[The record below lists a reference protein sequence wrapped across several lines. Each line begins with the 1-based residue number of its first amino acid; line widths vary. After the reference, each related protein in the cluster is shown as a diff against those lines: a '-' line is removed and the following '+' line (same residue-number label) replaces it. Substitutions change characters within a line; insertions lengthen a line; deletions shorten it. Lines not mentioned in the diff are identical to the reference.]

1 MSGQIFRV
9 PSFDRGA
16 KKDERPLNDL
26 PLDAL
31 PLSGKVRILDLSSGV
46 KFKVLSMAATL
57 PPMSAISTEES
68 PSLLKKRRRKKKK
81 RRQWAGCHVT
91 KINHHFSFSQG
102 DILRPLLTGKYSL
115 Y

>member
-81 RRQWAGCHVT
+81 KGDSGPAAV
-91 KINHHFSFSQG
+91 SQKS
-102 DILRPLLTGKYSL
+102 IIISL
-115 Y
+115 SYRVIS

>member
-81 RRQWAGCHVT
+81 GDSGQAAM
-91 KINHHFSFSQG
+91 SQKS
-102 DILRPLLTGKYSL
+102 IIISL
-115 Y
+115 SYRVIS